1 MGLKS
6 LIHIGFDLTL
16 VAMLLAAVRRNTGY
30 VFAYERYEFS
40 SFIKSYLQW
49 GEFCYKRFVGY
60 VKRSQ
65 MFRFQLPNFDQF
77 INRIEE
83 TFGGGSNRGENG
95 NRAVN
100 DPRSFEG
107 PSPGADYVVP
117 QQQ

>member
-16 VAMLLAAVRRNTGY
+16 VAMLLAAIRRNTGY

-40 SFIKSYLQW
+40 SVIKSYLQW

-60 VKRSQ
+60 VKQSK
-65 MFRFQLPNFDQF
+65 MFRFQLPHFDQF
-77 INRIEE
+77 VNRIEE
-83 TFGGGSNRGENG
+83 TFGGGSRDVSSD
-95 NRAVN
+95 RDVPA
-100 DPRSFEG
+100 PA
-107 PSPGADYVVP
+107 PAHDYVIA